1 MKRNVIAIEH
11 SGISSMKWG
20 VTLLLL
26 NTVNI
31 LYEVKCKRYCYWT
44 QWNILYEMKRN
55 VIAIEHSGN
64 NVMLIEHSGNN
75 VTLHFIEDIPLCLIA
90 ITLRFTS

>member
-1 MKRNVIAIEH
+1 MNILYEMKRNVIAIEH

-31 LYEVKCKRYCYWT
+31 LYE
-44 QWNILYEMKRN
+44 MKRN
-55 VIAIEHSGN
+55 VIAIEHSGISS
-64 NVMLIEHSGNN
+64 MKWS
-75 VTLHFIEDIPLCLIA
+75 VTVLLLNTVEYPLWSEA
-90 ITLRFTS
+90 

>member
-11 SGISSMKWG
+11 SGISSMKWR

-31 LYEVKCKRYCYWT
+31 LYEVKC
-44 QWNILYEMKRN
+44 NG
-55 VIAIEHSGN
+55 IAIEHSGN
-64 NVMLIEHSGNN
+64 NVTLPFIIIIILI
-75 VTLHFIEDIPLCLIA
+75 V
-90 ITLRFTS
+90 